1 MKATL
6 EFNLPEEDEQL
17 ETAVDAMRYKLIVT
31 DILSWFRDQI
41 KYNDKLDDNNVEIL
55 ENAREE
61 VLKMVNESGVD
72 L

>member
-17 ETAVDAMRYKLIVT
+17 ETAVDAMRYKGIVT
-31 DILSWFRDQI
+31 NILGWFRDQI